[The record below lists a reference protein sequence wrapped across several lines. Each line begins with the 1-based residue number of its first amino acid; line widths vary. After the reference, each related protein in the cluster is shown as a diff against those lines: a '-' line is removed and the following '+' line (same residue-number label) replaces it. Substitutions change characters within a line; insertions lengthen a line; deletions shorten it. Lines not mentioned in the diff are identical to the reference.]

1 MPGVKFVAAKRD
13 FKAAHAAHV
22 SKSFT
27 SLKLKQNH
35 RKQIVAIQVAIAI
48 LQLSSLEVLN
58 LTCLRVE
65 DQPACLFQPHISQD
79 QRC

>member
-27 SLKLKQNH
+27 SLNLRLKQNH
-35 RKQIVAIQVAIAI
+35 RKQIVARATIQVAIAI
-48 LQLSSLEVLN
+48 LQLSSLEPYLSPSGRS
-58 LTCLRVE
+58 TCVFV
-65 DQPACLFQPHISQD
+65 PATH
-79 QRC
+79 